1 MALLKS
7 NLLHPSILIK
17 LPFCISDE
25 FVERTVGIPITYK
38 GKIIGY
44 VEEAEKFGH
53 MPPEVEQEIFFNVVI
68 YDKKHFRKT
77 VEQDCSHVSMKWIE
91 LEDGEW
97 KPAELYFVEGS
108 RVY

>member
-17 LPFCISDE
+17 LPFYVNDE
-25 FVERTVGIPITYK
+25 FVEMAIGIPITYM
-38 GKIIGY
+38 GKIIGH
-44 VEEAEKFGH
+44 VEEAQKFGH
-53 MPPEVEQEIFFNVVI
+53 MLPEVEQEIIFHAVI
-68 YDKKHFRKT
+68 YDKKHFRET
-77 VEQDCSHVSMKWIE
+77 VEQDCSHVSMEWIE
-91 LEDGEW
+91 FEDGKM

>member
-1 MALLKS
+1 MELLKS
-7 NLLHPSILIK
+7 NFLHISTMIK

-25 FVERTVGIPITYK
+25 FVEGTVGIPITCK
-38 GKIIGY
+38 GKIIGH

-53 MPPEVEQEIFFNVVI
+53 MPPEVEQEILFNAVI
-68 YDKKHFRKT
+68 YDKEIFRET
-77 VEQDCSHVSMKWIE
+77 VEQDCSPVSMEWIE
-91 LEDGEW
+91 FEDGEN